1 MLTPIV
7 YEHKS
12 NRVMKKNMGVLDRT
26 IRIIIAIIGGLIVY
40 LGMVEESSSLVLL
53 TVAGIFVLTSLV
65 GFCPFYGIF
74 GLNTNNL

>member
-1 MLTPIV
+1 MLTPIAN
-7 YEHKS
+7 EHKS